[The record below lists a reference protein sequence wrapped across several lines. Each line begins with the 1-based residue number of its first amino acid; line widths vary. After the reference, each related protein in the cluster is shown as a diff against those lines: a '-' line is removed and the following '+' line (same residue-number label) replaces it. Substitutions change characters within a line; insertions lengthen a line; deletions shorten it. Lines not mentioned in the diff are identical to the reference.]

1 MLKMSEIRYAN
12 IKNQNLN
19 EQLLNTIKKT
29 TTFFGNIFLYS
40 VLPSNFFILLIRLSA
55 SKSFKSNLFKLL
67 IDDAD
72 AIVDEVT
79 VETDDHTN
87 SLDRKHVDLI
97 EGKSRSD
104 TPINNNLPEDEIKNK
119 RYWDWNAFAP
129 CLPYIVLAVLAVVS
143 VYNSGMTTQLLGD
156 MISTK
161 GLINETIQHQTDN
174 FKCIDGLTRSITN
187 LFHKFQN
194 SGNSSRDNN
203 NE

>member
-1 MLKMSEIRYAN
+1 MFKINKIRDEN

-19 EQLLNTIKKT
+19 EQLLNKIKKT
-29 TTFFGNIFLYS
+29 ITLLENIFLYG
-40 VLPSNFFILLIRLSA
+40 VFPSSFFILLIQISA

-119 RYWDWNAFAP
+119 RYWDWDIFNPNLLYIGFAAVT
-129 CLPYIVLAVLAVVS
+129 VLALLNAGCIIQLVS
-143 VYNSGMTTQLLGD
+143 EMKSAHNSLNDINQHGATMKNFLEASIKLLNH
-156 MISTK
+156 
-161 GLINETIQHQTDN
+161 IN
-174 FKCIDGLTRSITN
+174 
-187 LFHKFQN
+187 QN
-194 SGNSSRDNN
+194 SGNSGRDNN

>member
-87 SLDRKHVDLI
+87 SLDRKHVDTI
-97 EGKSRSD
+97 EGKSKSD
-104 TPINNNLPEDEIKNK
+104 TIINNS
-119 RYWDWNAFAP
+119 YWNSFAP
-129 CLPYIVLAVLAVVS
+129 YLPYIGFAALTVVVLCSSEMIIHLVS
-143 VYNSGMTTQLLGD
+143 D
-156 MISTK
+156 MKSTK
-161 GLINETIQHQTDN
+161 DLVNGAIQQQADDRNTIND
-174 FKCIDGLTRSITN
+174 ITSFIKI
-187 LFHKFQN
+187 LFNRFQN
-194 SGNSSRDNN
+194 SGNSSSRDTN